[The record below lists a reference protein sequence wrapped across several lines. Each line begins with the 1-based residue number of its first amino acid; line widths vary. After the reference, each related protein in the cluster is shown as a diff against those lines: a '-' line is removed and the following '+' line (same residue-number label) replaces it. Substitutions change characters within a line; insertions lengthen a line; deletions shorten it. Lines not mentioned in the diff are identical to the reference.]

1 MASSSS
7 VETTAARPGVLFGSF
22 VSSFTDTAVSQP
34 Q

>member
-1 MASSSS
+1 MTSRMNVEMIAAS
-7 VETTAARPGVLFGSF
+7 PGIRCRSF